1 MVGRH
6 ENMSLEELLSG
17 KFISAQCTYKHINA
31 LSTEIFKTSF
41 GENSYLIKNI
51 FTKKDARYNLRT
63 SNFLSLLKRNMK
75 RFGLYSFSLYSFL
88 CS

>member
-6 ENMSLEELLSG
+6 ENMSLEELLGG

-41 GENSYLIKNI
+41 GENSYQKHFYKKRCKIQFKNI
-51 FTKKDARYNLRT
+51 K
-63 SNFLSLLKRNMK
+63 LLI
-75 RFGLYSFSLYSFL
+75 ST
-88 CS
+88 